1 MDAHP
6 KIPVFQYEQA
16 FCVSARQLRRQL
28 ETTTRFKEWIGNLL
42 SPIENGGGKYY
53 YQQPND
59 CYLPADYA
67 PLLMMVHGAAKKHPD
82 VMAQILTTHQQILS
96 GDTSLLSEMPSRYA
110 LLSVVER
117 NGKSFVIGRDL
128 HDELN
133 VETQYTKWAERMIG
147 KGEFVEGED
156 YIAIS
161 QKRLTA
167 QGNETT
173 YTNHLFSTDAG
184 EHIAMMQGGDRG
196 KMVRKYFIECRNKLI
211 EVLQRGQQ
219 EGHQALRAN
228 NEVLSQ
234 ELLRLQKEND
244 DLLVSQ
250 KRPTNNSENPTRPEM
265 IERLRQTIETFKL
278 PEDWDYLKN
287 VVVNGTK
294 PPQQFKENMRYFVAV
309 LRMAIASVQEQW
321 WQNAFYSDL
330 KICKKTWWLAFLAQE
345 VVESRKHAQASCDRT
360 LSRKCQQLELDG
372 IQGLMTQL
380 YGMKNH
386 VKITEEIGAFL
397 RQRRREGATLMVLQ
411 TDLFQIHGVSLSTQ
425 AISDYLI
432 RVRTQ
437 KLFEI

>member
-16 FCVSARQLRRQL
+16 FCVSARQLHRQL

-42 SPIENGGGKYY
+42 SPIENGEGKYY

-82 VMAQILTTHQQILS
+82 VMAQILTTHQQILN

-110 LLSVVER
+110 LLSIIEQD
-117 NGKSFVIGRDL
+117 GKRFVAGRDL
-128 HDELN
+128 YEEL
-133 VETQYTKWAERMIG
+133 EIG
-147 KGEFVEGED
+147 SKYVDWVKRSIVRGRLEDGRD
-156 YIAIS
+156 YIVVS
-161 QKRLTA
+161 RMRETTNVDNPL
-167 QGNETT
+167 TT
-173 YTNHLFSTDAG
+173 YTDHLFSTDAA
-184 EHIAMMQGGDRG
+184 EHIAMMSETDAGHR
-196 KMVRKYFIECRNKLI
+196 VRKYFIECRNKLI
-211 EVLQRGQQ
+211 EVLQQSK
-219 EGHQALRAN
+219 E
-228 NEVLSQ
+228 
-234 ELLRLQKEND
+234 RLQKEND
-244 DLLVSQ
+244 DLLVAQ
-250 KRPTNNSENPTRPEM
+250 ERPTNKSEKPTRQEM

-345 VVESRKHAQASCDRT
+345 VVESRKHAQAGCDRT

-372 IQGLMTQL
+372 IQGLMSRL
-380 YGMKNH
+380 YGRKNR